1 MKELTLI
8 IAIGLMLSVAIAS
21 PAYQA
26 PAGDEWKVVETPN
39 PSGKKSQIIIELQR
53 RSTDGTQILSIK
65 CVDGKLQKPEHPHPL
80 LKITLKQDLKVLLEM
95 EKKGLPDDPALLWST
110 LPTGEGDKMKME
122 EFAFDTAGL
131 AKAAQALPRAGCK
144 IPK

>member
-53 RSTDGTQILSIK
+53 RSTDGTQVMSIK
-65 CVDGKLQKPEHPHPL
+65 CMDGRLYKPVILHPL
-80 LKITLKQDLKVLLEM
+80 LVGTLDKDLKALLKM
-95 EKKGLPDDPALLWST
+95 EKKGLPDDPALLWSMAVV
-110 LPTGEGDKMKME
+110 GEGENVHLEK
-122 EFAFDTAGL
+122 FAWDTAGL